1 MKILRCLNQEIFNCT
16 AHNLSLTKMIS
27 ENIWEQL
34 IFTIG
39 EIAIILVI
47 GFFLFSLIV
56 VGISFYSIKKGRFYF
71 PSLVKSGIVMTEG
84 MAKGICKFFGLDDK
98 ELTAFSINLHNT
110 MNQTAFSN
118 VLPEKRAIFLP
129 QCLRNSACPANL
141 TPEGLICRRCGRC
154 EIGAH
159 IDVLEK
165 MGYKIWIAPGST
177 LIKRMVKKYKPEAVI
192 GVGCIVEVREG
203 LELLDKINLVGMGV
217 VTLKD
222 GCVETLLNW
231 HD

>member
-1 MKILRCLNQEIFNCT
+1 
-16 AHNLSLTKMIS
+16 MIS
-27 ENIWEQL
+27 GTLWEQL
-34 IFTIG
+34 MIIIG
-39 EIAIILVI
+39 EIAVILI
-47 GFFLFSLIV
+47 LGFVLFSLV
-56 VGISFYSIKKGRFYF
+56 VVAISFYSIKKGHFYF
-71 PSLVKSGIVMTEG
+71 PRLIKSGIVISEG

-98 ELTAFSINLHNT
+98 ELTAFSIRLHNT
-110 MNQTAFSN
+110 MNQSAFSGVN
-118 VLPEKRAIFLP
+118 PNRRAIFIP

-159 IDVLEK
+159 IDKLEK

-192 GVGCIVEVREG
+192 GVGCIIEVREG
-203 LELLDKINLVGMGV
+203 LELLDKINIVGMGV

-231 HD
+231 NDLMDVAVLGIED